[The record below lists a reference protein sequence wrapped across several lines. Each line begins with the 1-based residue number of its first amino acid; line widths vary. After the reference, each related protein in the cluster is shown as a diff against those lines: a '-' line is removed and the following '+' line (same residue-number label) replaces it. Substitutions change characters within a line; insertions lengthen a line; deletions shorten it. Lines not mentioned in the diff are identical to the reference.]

1 MNFPDYYEKSYKGQI
16 SGILDI
22 KSPCVKKRLEK
33 SAAHIQQRLII
44 FTCTKEDT
52 LRFLIKNLTE
62 KSADKDIF

>member
-1 MNFPDYYEKSYKGQI
+1 M
-16 SGILDI
+16 DI

-33 SAAHIQQRLII
+33 SAAHIQQRLSI

-62 KSADKDIF
+62 KSADKDRF